1 MSLID
6 CLVYIS
12 LLGVFLYLMSLAVF
26 EADMGSKLLRRNADQ
41 IGRAVRAGEAWR
53 EDLRRARGAVEAVRG
68 REGGVAGQEGEGDGG
83 GGEGEGVRSPGGA
96 GMVMWV
102 FREAGVWRSR
112 DGQAWELLVP
122 GVKGSEM
129 RAEPGG
135 LPGVWRWELELQ
147 TTRTN
152 ARVRPLFSFS
162 AVSGTEVGR

>member
-68 REGGVAGQEGEGDGG
+68 
-83 GGEGEGVRSPGGA
+83 GEGEGVRIPGGA